1 MKHLKLS
8 LLFLLCVLMAV
19 PVSAK
24 RKTKVIA
31 HRGYWKT
38 EGAAQ
43 NSIRS
48 LERANEIKVYGS
60 EFDVHLTADNVP
72 VVYHDRKI
80 EGKDI
85 QTASYAEL
93 KDLKLSNGETL
104 PTLEQYLDRAKKL
117 KKTKLIFEL
126 KSHATPLRDRE
137 AAKIVV
143 DMVNGKK
150 LTKRTEYIA
159 FSLEAAMELHRLSP
173 KTPVYYLNGD
183 LSPKQLKELGFAGLL
198 VPNPGYPTYT
208 SLSKILGAEVI
219 NYNLKEENG
228 WMPDFDE
235 LEKMDMSRVKLMW
248 TNYPNMPTGANATP
262 ELYAKLVDFARRK
275 DIVIVNDNPYSFI
288 LNDHPLSILSVPGA
302 KECCIEFNS
311 MSKSHN
317 MPGWRIGMLAS
328 NADFVQW
335 ILKVK
340 SNIDSGMFRAM
351 QLAAANALEAEQ
363 EWYDGNNKNY
373 RNRRHL
379 AGEIM
384 HALGCT
390 YDEKQV
396 GMFLWGKIPD
406 SCADVEE
413 LTEKVLHNARVF
425 ITPGFIFG
433 SNGKRY
439 IRISLCCKD
448 HKLEEALKRIREMK

>member
-38 EGAAQ
+38 EGSAQ

-48 LERANEIKVYGS
+48 QCPHRPRTGFSGIIHS
-60 EFDVHLTADNVP
+60 VHTKQCAMATSVTHENVGT

-159 FSLEAAMELHRLSP
+159 FSLEAAKELHRLSP

-183 LSPKQLKELGFAGLL
+183 LSPKQLKELGFAGLDYNYKVMQKHPEWFVEAKDL
-198 VPNPGYPTYT
+198 K
-208 SLSKILGAEVI
+208 LKINVWTV
-219 NYNLKEENG
+219 NDPQVMEE
-228 WMPDFDE
+228 MI
-235 LEKMDMSRVKLMW
+235 EKR
-248 TNYPNMPTGANATP
+248 
-262 ELYAKLVDFARRK
+262 VDF
-275 DIVIVNDNPYSFI
+275 
-288 LNDHPLSILSVPGA
+288 
-302 KECCIEFNS
+302 
-311 MSKSHN
+311 
-317 MPGWRIGMLAS
+317 
-328 NADFVQW
+328 
-335 ILKVK
+335 
-340 SNIDSGMFRAM
+340 
-351 QLAAANALEAEQ
+351 
-363 EWYDGNNKNY
+363 
-373 RNRRHL
+373 
-379 AGEIM
+379 
-384 HALGCT
+384 
-390 YDEKQV
+390 
-396 GMFLWGKIPD
+396 
-406 SCADVEE
+406 
-413 LTEKVLHNARVF
+413 LT
-425 ITPGFIFG
+425 TDYP
-433 SNGKRY
+433 
-439 IRISLCCKD
+439 
-448 HKLEEALKRIREMK
+448 EEAQKAVHLYR